1 MGNFCS
7 KCGTAI
13 RNDDG
18 YCSNCGY
25 QLKKDKKRVTA
36 GMLGLFLG
44 PLGIHNF
51 YLGDKKKG
59 IMQIVITLCSS
70 GAAGIVGIVEGI
82 LILTGI
88 INVEN
93 N

>member
-1 MGNFCS
+1 MGKFCS
-7 KCGTAI
+7 KCGNAI
-13 RNDDG
+13 NNEDIK
-18 YCSNCGY
+18 CNKCGY
-25 QLKKDKKRVTA
+25 QIKKSNKRIQA
-36 GMLGLFLG
+36 GLLGLFLG
-44 PLGIHNF
+44 PLGVHNF

-59 IMQIVITLCSS
+59 ITQIVITLCSS
-70 GAAGIVGIVEGI
+70 GIAGIIGIVEGI